1 MRGIGNKKMKNVSKI
16 ACIEW
21 GVFISDFLQGNVAE
35 ENSNVIF
42 DFEEDYVVYDGIR
55 FDRSSLD
62 YFNEQ
67 NESDEYTLIA
77 KIGNSVFYTGGAK
90 NVVFYNIFNN
100 RVKNIVASISSVF
113 VTESFEDWVD
123 DMYNTDWDYYG
134 SDSDAWIVDLMSMTN
149 ADILKVLKQYA
160 EDNEAEAYAN
170 GFLPDNEGVD
180 VREWSNS
187 LYDYFGI

>member
-1 MRGIGNKKMKNVSKI
+1 MKNVSKI

-62 YFNEQ
+62 YF
-67 NESDEYTLIA
+67 
-77 KIGNSVFYTGGAK
+77 
-90 NVVFYNIFNN
+90 
-100 RVKNIVASISSVF
+100 
-113 VTESFEDWVD
+113 FEDWVD

-134 SDSDAWIVDLMSMTN
+134 SDSDAWIMSLMSMTN

>member
-1 MRGIGNKKMKNVSKI
+1 MKNVSKI

-134 SDSDAWIVDLMSMTN
+134 SDSNAWIVDLMSTTN